1 MEDNIK
7 KEKKFNLKNIIT
19 IENLLCFLIII
30 CPILDAAS
38 FLFRNYFNTN
48 ISIST
53 FIRPIIPIIAIC
65 YIFFKDKL
73 KPHILMAGG
82 TYFIY
87 AICHLYIFY
96 KKSTGCAYGSIT
108 QEIQYLVNYTF
119 MIMNLFIYIYFF
131 VYKNREKELKNED
144 GTKIINKL
152 KLSVLISFT
161 VYIVLMYISLITG
174 TSSYTYSE
182 VQIGYKGW
190 FESGNSI
197 GTIMLLEMFII
208 LPNLGKNNKTG
219 IRIWTFMTVVLAG
232 AYLCTLL
239 GTRTGLFGFI
249 IVILMYCII
258 CIINSL
264 IKNSKLNKKALPAFL
279 LALVVIGIAV
289 IAFGSKTIERR
300 KDLQERENQI
310 IDTMTGKTAHVTG
323 DIVDIVKKIKNNE
336 IDEGYMPE
344 SMQKTYLELYDIAN
358 EKQIQNTNMR
368 ALQFIYHSRLIKN
381 QDSIPMLL
389 FGNGYMAHFYEMI
402 FEMEVPAFLYNFGV
416 IGFFLYFM
424 PFLAIAMYGTYMAV
438 KKIKN
443 MNIEFMMSTL
453 GLWFAIFIS
462 FLSGYTFFNSS
473 SMMIIITLATLIFN
487 GCKDF
492 EDNEM
497 KIYEGSKK
505 EPETEKNVKKI
516 IFGITG
522 LTLGGAE
529 RVLVDIANKL
539 TAKYDVTIFTIYSGG
554 ELEKELD
561 SKIKLVSLFDFKY
574 NDMSQ
579 IKKKT
584 VPIKVLLE
592 KKKIFE
598 KYVKSGEYFTQI
610 AFLEGPITRIFSVK
624 DKKSTKIAWI
634 HNDISKVFG
643 KGPKSRIKRI
653 LDRNIYEKFDTLVF
667 VSIDNLDKFNKVY
680 DDMDLPHE
688 KVINN
693 YINCERILK
702 LAEEKLDEQ
711 DNELFESRKKSE
723 PTIVQVSRL
732 VSQKAIDRLI
742 KVHSKLIK
750 QGYNHKIIVI
760 GDGPL
765 REKLEKQIQ
774 EEGVEETFKLIGA
787 RENPYPIVKKADF
800 FCLLSNFEGYPMVV
814 EEAKILNKF
823 ILTTNTATREALIDY
838 AGKSHIVS
846 NSEEGVEEALKFAV
860 KNYKQKDKQ
869 NSQYEYKNDRIIGKI
884 EKMIEENSKH
894 PDRVGKII

>member
-1 MEDNIK
+1 MNKDSRTKNSIRNSTISITTQILTVIMDFVVKTIFIK
-7 KEKKFNLKNIIT
+7 VLGDEYLGINGLFANIIT
-19 IENLLCFLIII
+19 LLSLAD
-30 CPILDAAS
+30 LGVG
-38 FLFRNYFNTN
+38 
-48 ISIST
+48 
-53 FIRPIIPIIAIC
+53 IAIPYSLYKPLAEKNEQKIKVLMKFYKKTYNLIGC
-65 YIFFKDKL
+65 VVLAIGISLTPFLNFIIKDM
-73 KPHILMAGG
+73 PNIPGI
-82 TYFIY
+82 YFIY
-87 AICHLYIFY
+87 I
-96 KKSTGCAYGSIT
+96 
-108 QEIQYLVNYTF
+108 
-119 MIMNLFIYIYFF
+119 LFVTHSALSYFF

-416 IGFFLYFM
+416 VGFFLYFM

-473 SMMIIITLATLIFN
+473 SMMIIIVLATLIFN
-487 GCKDF
+487 GCKDL
-492 EDNEM
+492 EDDEM
-497 KIYEGSKK
+497 KIYEI
-505 EPETEKNVKKI
+505 KN
-516 IFGITG
+516 
-522 LTLGGAE
+522 E
-529 RVLVDIANKL
+529 
-539 TAKYDVTIFTIYSGG
+539 
-554 ELEKELD
+554 
-561 SKIKLVSLFDFKY
+561 
-574 NDMSQ
+574 
-579 IKKKT
+579 
-584 VPIKVLLE
+584 
-592 KKKIFE
+592 
-598 KYVKSGEYFTQI
+598 
-610 AFLEGPITRIFSVK
+610 
-624 DKKSTKIAWI
+624 
-634 HNDISKVFG
+634 
-643 KGPKSRIKRI
+643 
-653 LDRNIYEKFDTLVF
+653 
-667 VSIDNLDKFNKVY
+667 
-680 DDMDLPHE
+680 
-688 KVINN
+688 
-693 YINCERILK
+693 
-702 LAEEKLDEQ
+702 
-711 DNELFESRKKSE
+711 
-723 PTIVQVSRL
+723 
-732 VSQKAIDRLI
+732 
-742 KVHSKLIK
+742 
-750 QGYNHKIIVI
+750 
-760 GDGPL
+760 
-765 REKLEKQIQ
+765 
-774 EEGVEETFKLIGA
+774 
-787 RENPYPIVKKADF
+787 
-800 FCLLSNFEGYPMVV
+800 
-814 EEAKILNKF
+814 
-823 ILTTNTATREALIDY
+823 
-838 AGKSHIVS
+838 
-846 NSEEGVEEALKFAV
+846 
-860 KNYKQKDKQ
+860 
-869 NSQYEYKNDRIIGKI
+869 
-884 EKMIEENSKH
+884 
-894 PDRVGKII
+894 

>member
-7 KEKKFNLKNIIT
+7 KEKKLNLKNIIT

-73 KPHILMAGG
+73 KPYILMAGG

-96 KKSTGCAYGSIT
+96 KKSTGCAYGGIT

-131 VYKNREKELKNED
+131 IYKNREKELKNED

-161 VYIVLMYISLITG
+161 VYIALMYISLITG

-249 IVILMYCII
+249 IVISLYCVI
-258 CIINSL
+258 CIINGL
-264 IKNSKLNKKALPAFL
+264 MKNNKLNKKVLPAFL
-279 LALVVIGIAV
+279 LALAIIGILV
-289 IAFGSKTIERR
+289 VGFGSKTIERR

-358 EKQIQNTNMR
+358 EKQIQNPNMR

-389 FGNGYMAHFYEMI
+389 FGNGYMVHFYEMI
-402 FEMEVPAFLYNFGV
+402 FEMEVPAFLYNFGI

-473 SMMIIITLATLIFN
+473 SMMIIIVLATLIFN
-487 GCKDF
+487 GCKDL
-492 EDNEM
+492 EDDEM
-497 KIYEGSKK
+497 KIYEI
-505 EPETEKNVKKI
+505 KN
-516 IFGITG
+516 
-522 LTLGGAE
+522 E
-529 RVLVDIANKL
+529 
-539 TAKYDVTIFTIYSGG
+539 
-554 ELEKELD
+554 
-561 SKIKLVSLFDFKY
+561 
-574 NDMSQ
+574 
-579 IKKKT
+579 
-584 VPIKVLLE
+584 
-592 KKKIFE
+592 
-598 KYVKSGEYFTQI
+598 
-610 AFLEGPITRIFSVK
+610 
-624 DKKSTKIAWI
+624 
-634 HNDISKVFG
+634 
-643 KGPKSRIKRI
+643 
-653 LDRNIYEKFDTLVF
+653 
-667 VSIDNLDKFNKVY
+667 
-680 DDMDLPHE
+680 
-688 KVINN
+688 
-693 YINCERILK
+693 
-702 LAEEKLDEQ
+702 
-711 DNELFESRKKSE
+711 
-723 PTIVQVSRL
+723 
-732 VSQKAIDRLI
+732 
-742 KVHSKLIK
+742 
-750 QGYNHKIIVI
+750 
-760 GDGPL
+760 
-765 REKLEKQIQ
+765 
-774 EEGVEETFKLIGA
+774 
-787 RENPYPIVKKADF
+787 
-800 FCLLSNFEGYPMVV
+800 
-814 EEAKILNKF
+814 
-823 ILTTNTATREALIDY
+823 
-838 AGKSHIVS
+838 
-846 NSEEGVEEALKFAV
+846 
-860 KNYKQKDKQ
+860 
-869 NSQYEYKNDRIIGKI
+869 
-884 EKMIEENSKH
+884 
-894 PDRVGKII
+894 